1 LKIKK
6 KQAKARAIF
15 RANYLQKFGLN
26 KDRDFSILDSII
38 KSKTATYLSITVSI
52 AKQREKTDIV
62 KSGATMEDISKLTTE
77 TMGMLSDEYKN
88 ILLVYFGNIENLVT
102 FVTMKYA
109 EIQMYVIEINKQKLS
124 QIKGFQL

>member
-1 LKIKK
+1 M
-6 KQAKARAIF
+6 
-15 RANYLQKFGLN
+15 
-26 KDRDFSILDSII
+26 
-38 KSKTATYLSITVSI
+38 SI

>member
-1 LKIKK
+1 M
-6 KQAKARAIF
+6 F

-62 KSGATMEDISKLTTE
+62 KSGATMEDISKLTVE